1 MTTRSEVRRGFLNPP
16 NALIWQLP
24 ARRRVLRRLGLLSL
38 SSALFAVSACTVN
51 PVSGRPSVVLT
62 TPEQERQLGRKVAS
76 QLDYYVGLTKT
87 APTTEYVAAV
97 GARLAAWAPG
107 NDFDYRFQVLESVEP
122 NAMALPGGYI
132 YVTRGLL
139 PLLNSEAEL
148 ANVLSHEIIHVAAR
162 HSGQT
167 IARAAPLSLVTGIGA
182 MAGSIV
188 SPAIGRAVAGAG
200 SAAGGIVLAPYS
212 RENEKEA
219 DAQGQRLAAAAG
231 YDPAAMSSFLKTLQR
246 DDMLRSE
253 SAGAA
258 AGRRSWFSSHPST
271 PQRARVTGERA
282 GTIEFSAREPIAA
295 DRESFLAR
303 LDGLTIGQ
311 NAAEGVFIDR
321 LFLQPDMNFAIR
333 FPDLWI
339 THNARHMLAAQSKD
353 GAATII
359 LEGVAEGDDPLVAAH
374 AFEEASRIY
383 LDKGAQRRRVGRLE
397 AATGTADIEVEGK
410 RATASL
416 TWIAY
421 NGIIFRVTG
430 ICGRDEFAS
439 YRKLF
444 ETTAGT
450 FRSLTPDERAGIRQ
464 VRLRVREGRG
474 GETLADF
481 VSRTSS
487 DWTAAQVAVF
497 NALAPDA
504 TLAAGQR
511 LKVAIS
517 EPY

>member
-1 MTTRSEVRRGFLNPP
+1 
-16 NALIWQLP
+16 
-24 ARRRVLRRLGLLSL
+24 
-38 SSALFAVSACTVN
+38 
-51 PVSGRPSVVLT
+51 
-62 TPEQERQLGRKVAS
+62 
-76 QLDYYVGLTKT
+76 
-87 APTTEYVAAV
+87 
-97 GARLAAWAPG
+97 
-107 NDFDYRFQVLESVEP
+107 
-122 NAMALPGGYI
+122 
-132 YVTRGLL
+132 
-139 PLLNSEAEL
+139 
-148 ANVLSHEIIHVAAR
+148 
-162 HSGQT
+162 
-167 IARAAPLSLVTGIGA
+167 
-182 MAGSIV
+182 
-188 SPAIGRAVAGAG
+188 
-200 SAAGGIVLAPYS
+200 
-212 RENEKEA
+212 
-219 DAQGQRLAAAAG
+219 
-231 YDPAAMSSFLKTLQR
+231 
-246 DDMLRSE
+246 
-253 SAGAA
+253 
-258 AGRRSWFSSHPST
+258 
-271 PQRARVTGERA
+271 
-282 GTIEFSAREPIAA
+282 
-295 DRESFLAR
+295 
-303 LDGLTIGQ
+303 
-311 NAAEGVFIDR
+311 
-321 LFLQPDMNFAIR
+321 MNFAIR

-487 DWTAAQVAVF
+487 DWTAEQVAVF